1 MYLTEGDGWL
11 VSANTH
17 REMLLALYIRDLAG
31 IHPVGM
37 PEISPLNPEVKPSAA
52 YEAERHEPAELRQEW
67 QSWWEAILAG
77 TPDLEDSEEPDFSC
91 FDDSPTLQVLM
102 RAHYGSAMSWAE
114 DRIAEYEAL
123 SRRHAS
129 IGRRALLER
138 IIDEQIMEMEREPR
152 AFTLNLVELP
162 LTEPRAWFV
171 EPSLVILSQHL
182 IEDPELFRSY
192 LQPVI
197 KFLI

>member
-1 MYLTEGDGWL
+1 MYLTEGDGWM

-17 REMLLALYIRDLAG
+17 RQMLLALYVRDLAG
-31 IHPVGM
+31 IHPVGT
-37 PEISPLNPEVKPSAA
+37 PEISPLSPTVKPSAA
-52 YEAERHEPAELRQEW
+52 HEAGRHEPTELRQEW

-77 TPDLEDSEEPDFSC
+77 SSDREESEEPDFSC
-91 FDDSPTLQVLM
+91 FDDSPTLQELM
-102 RAHYGSAMSWAE
+102 RAHYGSAISWAE
-114 DRIAEYEAL
+114 DRITEYEAL
-123 SRRHAS
+123 ARRHARN
-129 IGRRALLER
+129 GRRTLLER
-138 IIDEQIMEMEREPR
+138 MIDEQIMEMEREPR

-171 EPSLVILSQHL
+171 EPSTVILSQHL
-182 IEDPELFRSY
+182 IEDPDLYRSY

>member
-1 MYLTEGDGWL
+1 M

-17 REMLLALYIRDLAG
+17 RQMLLALYIRDLAG

-37 PEISPLNPEVKPSAA
+37 PEISPLNPTVKPSAVR
-52 YEAERHEPAELRQEW
+52 EAKRHEPTELRQEW
-67 QSWWEAILAG
+67 QGWWEAILAG
-77 TPDLEDSEEPDFSC
+77 SQADAVPEEPGFSC

-102 RAHYGSAMSWAE
+102 RAHYGSAISWADE
-114 DRIAEYEAL
+114 RIAEYEAL
-123 SRRHAS
+123 SRKHARN
-129 IGRRALLER
+129 GRRALLER
-138 IIDEQIMEMEREPR
+138 MIDEQIMEMERAPK

-171 EPSLVILSQHL
+171 EPSMVILSQHL
-182 IEDPELFRSY
+182 IEDQDLYRSY

>member
-1 MYLTEGDGWL
+1 M

-17 REMLLALYIRDLAG
+17 RQMLLALYIRDLAG

-37 PEISPLNPEVKPSAA
+37 PEISPLNPTVKPSAVR
-52 YEAERHEPAELRQEW
+52 EAKRHEPTELRQEW
-67 QSWWEAILAG
+67 QGWWEAILTGGQAG
-77 TPDLEDSEEPDFSC
+77 AVPEEPDFAC

-102 RAHYGSAMSWAE
+102 RAHYGSAISWANE
-114 DRIAEYEAL
+114 RMAEYESL
-123 SRRHAS
+123 SRKHARS
-129 IGRRALLER
+129 GRRALLER
-138 IIDEQIMEMEREPR
+138 MIDEQIMEVERAPK

-171 EPSLVILSQHL
+171 EPSMVILSQHL
-182 IEDPELFRSY
+182 IEDPELYRSY